1 MRPDKVDLLTW
12 AFLALILAE
21 FQDGFLVSIL
31 YGLGMVFLASSALLH
46 YHEFKRGAR
55 KVAEV
60 YLTPPSEEEKP

>member
-21 FQDGFLVSIL
+21 LQDGFLVPIL
-31 YGLGMVFLASSALLH
+31 TALGLVFLAASMGLH
-46 YHEFKRGAR
+46 YHEHKHGAR

-60 YLTPPSEEEKP
+60 YLTPPSEEESP